1 MVNMVKKYF
10 KRERMIQAL
19 VCACCL
25 LTVTTLSKLTL
36 YAQTQPDYPTKPIRI
51 IMPTAPGG
59 SLDTIGR
66 LIAQKLSD
74 TLKKQVIID
83 NRPGAGGIIGTEIAA
98 KAEPDGYTLLISSSG
113 NIATTQA
120 LYKKISYDPVR
131 DFTTVILMAE
141 TPYIVVVNPSLPV
154 KTVSELIKFA
164 KEHPGRLNYASSGN
178 GSTPHLAGELF
189 KSMAG
194 IDVVHVPYKGSPPS
208 LTSLVSGETMFQ
220 ITGMPSSWPHV
231 EAGRMR
237 VLAVASAK
245 RLTSAPDLPTVSESG
260 LSGYEANSWAGML
273 APTGT
278 PRPIIDKLNR
288 EVTRILKTPEVEK
301 QLLKFGFEVLGSS
314 PEQFGAYLKSEI
326 AKWSKVIR
334 EANVK
339 QQ

>member
-1 MVNMVKKYF
+1 MKKYF
-10 KRERMIQAL
+10 TRERMKQAL
-19 VCACCL
+19 VCACCV
-25 LTVTTLSKLTL
+25 LTVAMLSKLTL
-36 YAQTQPDYPTKPIRI
+36 YAQTPSDYPTKPIRI

-66 LIAQKLSD
+66 LIAQKLTDSW
-74 TLKKQVIID
+74 KKQVIID
-83 NRPGAGGIIGTEIAA
+83 NRPGAGGILGAEIAA

-131 DFTTVILMAE
+131 DFAPVILMAE

-164 KEHPGRLNYASSGN
+164 KAHPGQLNYASSGN

-189 KSMAG
+189 KSMAR

-208 LTSLVSGETMFQ
+208 LTSLISGETMFQ

-260 LSGYEANSWAGML
+260 LPGYEANSWAGML
-273 APTGT
+273 APTGM
-278 PRPIIDKLNR
+278 PGPMIDKLNR
-288 EVTRILKTPEVEK
+288 EVMRILKTPEVKK
-301 QLLKFGFEVLGSS
+301 QLLKFGFEVMGSS

-334 EANVK
+334 EANVHVD
-339 QQ
+339 